1 MIFNCTKKPKSQTH
15 FAMKIIT
22 VANIKGGTSKSTTA
36 IHLALALSKKGTTL
50 AIDMD
55 PQADL
60 SDFFF
65 PEEPVEFFDSGNTLS
80 VLNAETTLAE
90 SVKPSNNIDVLPSI
104 IELSDL
110 SYLASKD
117 FSMIPRLKNILLK
130 AKYDYVV
137 IDTPGSGSSEN
148 IASYLPA
155 SVILVP
161 VTPSKWAVRTVAQV
175 LKKVDEAERFDEQSK
190 KKSVMILPS
199 QWGTSQKQ
207 MDLLEKLNTIKSLK
221 ILDPIPKNDSIR
233 DRTETGKPL
242 QEGSAPWKAF
252 ETLAE
257 KLK

>member
-1 MIFNCTKKPKSQTH
+1 
-15 FAMKIIT
+15 MKIIT

-36 IHLALALSKKGTTL
+36 IHLALALSKKGSTL

-90 SVKPSNNIDVLPSI
+90 SIKKSNNVDVLPSI

-117 FSMIPRLKNILLK
+117 FSIIPRLKNVLSK
-130 AKYDYVV
+130 TKYDYVV

-148 IASYLPA
+148 ITSYLPA

-175 LKKVDEAERFDEQSK
+175 LKKVNEAERFDEQSK

-207 MDLLEKLNTIKSLK
+207 MDLLDKLRNIKSLK
-221 ILDPIPKNDSIR
+221 ILEPIPKNDSIR

-252 ETLAE
+252 ENLAE
-257 KLK
+257 ILK

>member
-1 MIFNCTKKPKSQTH
+1 
-15 FAMKIIT
+15 MKIIT

-36 IHLALALSKKGTTL
+36 IHLALALSKKGSTL

-90 SVKPSNNIDVLPSI
+90 SVKTSNNIDVLPSI

-130 AKYDYVV
+130 AKYDYVI

-207 MDLLEKLNTIKSLK
+207 MDLLEKLNTIKTLK
-221 ILDPIPKNDSIR
+221 ILEPIPKNESIR

-252 ETLAE
+252 EILAE